1 MCVIYTEP
9 FDARIDELHTHTH
22 SLTHTH
28 THTHTHTPLTPS
40 QKLEQLL
47 PAKPDEPIVGDDA
60 EEVHLLDLADTKG
73 MDAMDEEDSDEGE
86 MAGGPRVGC
95 AHQ

>member
-1 MCVIYTEP
+1 M
-9 FDARIDELHTHTH
+9 
-22 SLTHTH
+22 
-28 THTHTHTPLTPS
+28 
-40 QKLEQLL
+40 
-47 PAKPDEPIVGDDA
+47 GDDA